1 MRETRGVL
9 RHLAAKCPEIVH
21 SILSYIIIGGV
32 GLLIA
37 HFLSRAPELRLMRLS
52 QLILVP
58 AILMFAFY
66 LLPSSHGH
74 PVISDIGGLM
84 VFMATAGF
92 LALLLGPNIAFHC
105 GSALCGFLDP
115 HDWTP
120 LEEEI
125 ALRPIQRLIDR
136 DQTQQALEELDELLK
151 KHKPTYEALLLKS
164 KLLHHFGSVRETT
177 ATLLKMIELSRTTQ
191 QQLAVMDALAALPDE
206 FQNPPKPPAPGVRRV
221 QIRHELALFPV
232 GSADQSLHKEIP
244 PGSYEVEEIISGKQ
258 RWLKLAGEDWGNA
271 EMCWEAIHE
280 TDTPKT
286 PLQNFLEPIAGKR
299 RAITKIL
306 QGQRRPLLH
315 REMRAR
321 QLLKEAGPYI
331 SQKDWRRALP
341 LLQEAS
347 SCDPHSHEIAYRL
360 IQAARQAENKES
372 ADQILR
378 RVLRQSR
385 WTEHEESMLL
395 QGF

>member
-1 MRETRGVL
+1 M
-9 RHLAAKCPEIVH
+9 H

-37 HFLSRAPELRLMRLS
+37 HFLSRAPELHLMRLS

-58 AILMFAFY
+58 ATLMFAFY
-66 LLPSSHGH
+66 LLPSSNGY

-120 LEEEI
+120 HEEEI

-136 DQTQQALEELDELLK
+136 DQTQQALEELDGLLK
-151 KHKPTYEALLLKS
+151 KHQPTYEALLLKS
-164 KLLHHFGSVRETT
+164 KLLHHFGSVQETT

-191 QQLAVMDALAALPDE
+191 QQLAIMDALAALPDQ
-206 FQNPPKPPAPGVRRV
+206 FQNPPKPPAPGVRRA
-221 QIRHELALFPV
+221 QIRHQLVLFPI
-232 GSADQSLHKEIP
+232 GSAGQSAHREIP
-244 PGSYEVEEIISGKQ
+244 PGSYEVEEIVSGKR
-258 RWLKLAGEDWGNA
+258 RWLKLVGEDWGNA
-271 EMCWEAIHE
+271 EMCWEAVLE
-280 TDTPKT
+280 TEAQKT
-286 PLQNFLEPIAGKR
+286 PHRSFLEPIAGMH

-306 QGQRRPLLH
+306 QGQRRPPMH
-315 REMRAR
+315 REMRAK

-331 SQKDWRRALP
+331 SQKDWRQALP

-360 IQAARQAENKES
+360 IQAARQAEKREI
-372 ADQILR
+372 ADQILH
-378 RVLRQSR
+378 RVLRQSH

-395 QGF
+395 QG

>member
-1 MRETRGVL
+1 L
-9 RHLAAKCPEIVH
+9 RCLKIRAARTKCPEIVH
-21 SILSYIIIGGV
+21 SILSYIIVGGI

-66 LLPSSHGH
+66 LLPSSHGR
-74 PVISDIGGLM
+74 PEITDIGGLM
-84 VFMATAGF
+84 VFSAA
-92 LALLLGPNIAFHC
+92 AVLLGIVLGPNIAFHC

-164 KLLHHFGSVRETT
+164 KLLHHFGSVQETA

-191 QQLAVMDALAALPDE
+191 QQLAVMDALAALPDQY
-206 FQNPPKPPAPGVRRV
+206 QNAPKLPAPGVRRV
-221 QIRHELALFPV
+221 QIRHELVLFPI
-232 GSADQSLHKEIP
+232 GSVDRSSHKEIP
-244 PGSYEVEEIISGKQ
+244 PGSYKVEEIISGKQ
-258 RWLKLAGEDWGNA
+258 RWLRLAGEDWGNA
-271 EMCWEAIHE
+271 EMCWEAIQE

-286 PLQNFLEPIAGKR
+286 PLQNFLEPIAGMHR
-299 RAITKIL
+299 VITKIL
-306 QGQRRPLLH
+306 QGERRPPMH
-315 REMRAR
+315 REMRAKE
-321 QLLKEAGPYI
+321 LLKEANRCIG
-331 SQKDWRRALP
+331 QKDWRQALP

-360 IQAARQAENKES
+360 VQAARHAESRET
-372 ADQILR
+372 ADQILH

-395 QGF
+395 QG